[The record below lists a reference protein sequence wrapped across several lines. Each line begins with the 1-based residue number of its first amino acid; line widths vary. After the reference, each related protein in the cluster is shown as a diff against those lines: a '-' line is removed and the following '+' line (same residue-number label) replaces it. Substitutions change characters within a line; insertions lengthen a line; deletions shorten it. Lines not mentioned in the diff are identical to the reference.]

1 MRERKMTPM
10 ATDEKNNNDV
20 STESIET
27 NLNEVTDTVETIEN
41 EETQTTIQ
49 DDDTNSVESIDSLKE
64 TVESLKKELEEEK
77 DRYLRLYAEFQN
89 YRNRTTKE
97 KTESYNN
104 ATAKCVEEIL
114 PVIDNFERA
123 LNQECADKKYKDG
136 MEMIFKNLI
145 NILNKM
151 GVKEIESLGKPFDP
165 KIHNAIQKVPSD
177 EFESDTVCNVFQK
190 GYTINEKI
198 IRPAMV
204 QVVE

>member
-1 MRERKMTPM
+1 M
-10 ATDEKNNNDV
+10 ATDEKNTTDV
-20 STESIET
+20 STESTET
-27 NLNEVTDTVETIEN
+27 NVEEVTDTVETINN
-41 EETQTTIQ
+41 EENSTIQ
-49 DDDTNSVESIDSLKE
+49 DDDTVPVESVDSLRE
-64 TVESLKKELEEEK
+64 TVEGLKKELEEEK

-123 LNQECADKKYKDG
+123 LEQECTDEKYKDG
-136 MEMIFKNLI
+136 MEMIFKHLI
-145 NILNKM
+145 GILNKM

-165 KIHNAIQKVPSD
+165 RIHNAIQKVASD

-190 GYTINEKI
+190 GYTLNEKI

>member
-1 MRERKMTPM
+1 M
-10 ATDEKNNNDV
+10 ATDEKNTTDV
-20 STESIET
+20 STESTET
-27 NLNEVTDTVETIEN
+27 NLDEVTDTVETIDN

-49 DDDTNSVESIDSLKE
+49 DDDTTSEESVDSLKE

-123 LNQECADKKYKDG
+123 LNQECADQKYKDG

-145 NILNKM
+145 GILNKM

-165 KIHNAIQKVPSD
+165 KIHNAIQKVPND